1 MCFNILWIMIIYIFY
16 LYLCM
21 LYYIS
26 FVFVSIILKI
36 NIFIIEFFLILNEL
50 LSFGCLWMFLVCID
64 RNIDICLRWY
74 LVS

>member
-1 MCFNILWIMIIYIFY
+1 MDYDYIYFLFVFMYVVLYKFCIYI
-16 LYLCM
+16 C
-21 LYYIS
+21 IC
-26 FVFVSIILKI
+26 VSIILKI

-74 LVS
+74 IVS

>member
-1 MCFNILWIMIIYIFY
+1 MDYNYIYFLFVFMYVVLYKFCIYI
-16 LYLCM
+16 C
-21 LYYIS
+21 IC
-26 FVFVSIILKI
+26 VSIILKI

>member
-1 MCFNILWIMIIYIFY
+1 MDYNYIYFLFVFMYVVLYKFCIYI
-16 LYLCM
+16 C
-21 LYYIS
+21 IC
-26 FVFVSIILKI
+26 VSIILKI
-36 NIFIIEFFLILNEL
+36 NIFIIEFFLILDEL

>member
-1 MCFNILWIMIIYIFY
+1 MDYDYIYFLFVFMYVVLYKFCIYI
-16 LYLCM
+16 C
-21 LYYIS
+21 IC
-26 FVFVSIILKI
+26 VSIILKI

-74 LVS
+74 

>member
-1 MCFNILWIMIIYIFY
+1 MDYDYIYFLFVFMYVVLYKFCIYI
-16 LYLCM
+16 C
-21 LYYIS
+21 IC
-26 FVFVSIILKI
+26 VSIILKI

>member
-1 MCFNILWIMIIYIFY
+1 MDYDYIYFLLVFMYVILYKICIYI
-16 LYLCM
+16 C
-21 LYYIS
+21 IC
-26 FVFVSIILKI
+26 VSIILKI

-74 LVS
+74 IVS